1 MKINPF
7 KSADLSL
14 GPKHST
20 YGSSFNNEPLTQAGE
35 KTLGVIIS
43 SNLSWNKHIDSL
55 LTRSSSGV
63 TLCKILSYR
72 HHLPSAIV
80 KRFCLAFVRP
90 KLEYC
95 SAVWCGA
102 SSAGLK
108 RLEKVQ
114 ISVARA
120 IARRRESA
128 EALSVAGLP
137 TLSWRR
143 HEHSLVLL
151 WKVVNGMGPL
161 QLEKLLPLAASGRST
176 CSLRVGHELQFTF
189 SRTARRLYSFLC
201 VVVPVWNS
209 LPARVVSCKSLSLFR
224 HRLHDFFVSDMYQF
238 GLYLA
243 SS

>member
-1 MKINPF
+1 M
-7 KSADLSL
+7 
-14 GPKHST
+14 
-20 YGSSFNNEPLTQAGE
+20 
-35 KTLGVIIS
+35 IIS

-80 KRFCLAFVRP
+80 KRFYIAFLRP

-102 SSAGLK
+102 SSSGLK
-108 RLEKVQ
+108 RMEKVQ

-120 IARRRESA
+120 IARRREPA
-128 EALSVAGLP
+128 EAISVAGLP

-143 HEHSLVLL
+143 REHSLVLL
-151 WKVVNGMGPL
+151 CKVVNGMGPP
-161 QLEKLLPLAASGRST
+161 QLEKLLPLAGSCHST
-176 CSLRVGHELQFTF
+176 CSLRVGHVLQFPF
-189 SRTARRLYSFLC
+189 SRTARHLSSFLC

-209 LPARVVSCKSLSLFR
+209 LLARVVSCKSLSLFR
-224 HRLHDFFVSDMYQF
+224 HRHDFFVSDMYRF
-238 GLYLA
+238 GL
-243 SS
+243 